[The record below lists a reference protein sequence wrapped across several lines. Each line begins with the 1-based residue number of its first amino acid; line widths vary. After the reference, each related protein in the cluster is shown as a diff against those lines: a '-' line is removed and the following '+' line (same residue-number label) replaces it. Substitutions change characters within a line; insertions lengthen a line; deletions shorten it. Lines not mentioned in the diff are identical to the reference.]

1 MAGQNKRVIR
11 ELCMSLVETIFIFVY
26 LDNNASLPSWSAGD
40 VLSVYSSAKDFPLW
54 NIIII

>member
-11 ELCMSLVETIFIFVY
+11 ELCMSAVETIFIFVY
-26 LDNNASLPSWSAGD
+26 LDNNSSLPSWSAGD